1 MKIRNKLTVIA
12 ALCLAAFVLGACN
25 YGDGS
30 DGQGSIRINFEN
42 SDARY
47 AVTNDDKTTMIYT
60 ITLTSPGKNT
70 ITRIT
75 GQGDITIPVPEGDWN
90 IQVDAEGTRVI
101 GKGNTNVQVTAGQT
115 APANIRMTVTG
126 TRVSSWSEL
135 VTDFQDTSLQN
146 HSIEIVNSF
155 ITSSASGLNLSL
167 TKTITLWA
175 KSNVTIKRH
184 DNMNLE
190 PVFIIT
196 NCTLILDGT
205 RGGTITIRGNGNDN
219 PDCKRA
225 LINVEEN
232 STLEIRNGVTI
243 TDNISGTGGGKGG
256 GIYVKNGTI
265 NMEGGIISSN
275 KANTG
280 GGVHIESGTFNMRG
294 GVISGNTA
302 KSSGGGVHIES
313 GTFTKTGGIIYG
325 YNAETDACNMVSN
338 NGSVIDNKGHG
349 VYSSSSNYSDITLG
363 ENNNWPT
370 SP

>member
-1 MKIRNKLTVIA
+1 MKIRNKLLVIA

-25 YGDGS
+25 YGDSS

-42 SDARY
+42 SGARY
-47 AVTNDDKTTMIYT
+47 AVDTTAMNYT
-60 ITLTSPGKNT
+60 ITLTSPGKVT
-70 ITRIT
+70 ITKTT
-75 GQGDITIPVPEGDWN
+75 GQSDTSITIPVPEGNWN
-90 IQVDAEGTRVI
+90 IQVDAKGTRVI
-101 GKGNTNVQVTAGQT
+101 GEGSTNVQVTAGQT
-115 APANIRMTVTG
+115 VSANITMTVTG

-135 VTDFQDTSLQN
+135 VTDFQETSLQN

-155 ITSSASGLNLSL
+155 ITSSTSGLSL
-167 TKTITLWA
+167 NTTKTITLWA
-175 KSNVTIKRH
+175 ESEVTIKRH
-184 DNMNLE
+184 DNMNLD
-190 PVFIIT
+190 PMFTIT

-225 LINVEEN
+225 LINVEGN
-232 STLEIRNGVTI
+232 SILEIRNGVTI

-256 GIYVKNGTI
+256 GIYVKDGTI

-302 KSSGGGVHIES
+302 KSSGGGIHIES
-313 GTFTKTGGIIYG
+313 GTFRKTGGIIYG
-325 YNAETDACNMVSN
+325 YDAETNDRNMVNN
-338 NGSVIDNKGHG
+338 NGPVIDNKGHG
-349 VYSSSSNYSDITLG
+349 VFSSSSNFSDITLG
-363 ENNNWPT
+363 ENDDWPT